1 MLRDLALKAVYRT
14 ETDNLLED
22 FYIPALSASV
32 QYDRAVGFF
41 SASMLSI
48 AAQGLS
54 VFAQSDGKMRL
65 IFGGTILDEEADAIQ
80 TGYSLRAIAER
91 LGDQMR
97 KEIENL
103 ADALCYR
110 RLEALAWLVAN
121 GSLDIKVA
129 LKRRG
134 MYHEKIGIL
143 TDANRDKLIFQGSAN
158 ETTNALLPDFNF
170 ESINVFPSWR
180 EELKEHY
187 EPYIL
192 GFEQLWENR
201 SKNTLVLPFPE
212 AARDRLITIAK
223 TSSVPRVAVEV
234 ELARRL
240 TGPEES
246 LVQSEPCIPKIFG
259 DSEFRLK
266 DHQLHALNQWRAQG
280 LQGILA
286 LATGA
291 GKTITALY
299 GAVRI
304 YETTRRMFLVIAVPY
319 QNLADQWVDEAKNFG
334 IRAVCCYGGVNKW
347 AAELSQAI
355 HLFETYASSFVCAV
369 VVNRTLRSP
378 HFQEFLNQVPGES
391 LMFVGDECHHHQARG
406 MQQALPPQASVR
418 LGLSATPEPYRGGD
432 EADLA
437 DLLTSYYGPIADR
450 YELADALNDG
460 VLTPYEYYVH
470 LVELTAQETEAFENL
485 SSQISTLALS
495 LHNSGGDEAQNQ
507 RLETLLFKRS
517 RMLGSAANKLSVL
530 ARLVGRRP
538 PEPLTL
544 FYCGDG
550 SVEDEDSGE
559 PLRQVEATC
568 KLLYQNGWKVAPFT
582 ARESRRERERIL
594 GNFRVGTM
602 DAMVA
607 IRCLDEGI
615 DVPAC
620 RTAYMLASSRNPRQF
635 IQRRGRILRRSP
647 GKARAV
653 IHDLV
658 VRLPENICSSCEL
671 EKKLFKGELM
681 RVSEFAKLATNS
693 AQAYRVLEPFLKR
706 YDLVHHF
713 V

>member
-32 QYDRAVGFF
+32 RYDRAVGFF

-65 IFGGTILDEEADAIQ
+65 IFGGTLLDEEADAIQ
-80 TGYSLRAIAER
+80 TGYSLRTISAR

-97 KEIENL
+97 SDIENL

-110 RLEALAWLVAN
+110 RLQALAWLVAN

-129 LKRRG
+129 LKKKG

-143 TDANRDKLIFQGSAN
+143 TDANGDKIIFQGSAN

-180 EELKEHY
+180 EELKDHY
-187 EPYIL
+187 EPYIV

-201 SKNTLVLPFPE
+201 SKNTLVLPFPD
-212 AARDRLITIAK
+212 AARNRLITIAK
-223 TSSVPRVAVEV
+223 TSNVPSVAVEI
-234 ELARRL
+234 ELSRRVNS
-240 TGPEES
+240 PEES
-246 LVQSEPCIPKIFG
+246 VMESEPCIPKIFG
-259 DSEFRLK
+259 DSEFQLK

-319 QNLADQWVDEAKNFG
+319 QNLADQWVNEAKNFG
-334 IRAVCCYGGVNKW
+334 MRAVSCYGGVNKW
-347 AAELSQAI
+347 ADEFSQAI
-355 HLFETYASSFVCAV
+355 HLFETYASPFVCAV

-378 HFQEFLNQVPGES
+378 RFQEFLKQIPGES

-406 MQQALPPQASVR
+406 MQEALPTHASVR

-432 EADLA
+432 EADL
-437 DLLTSYYGPIADR
+437 LTSYYGPIADR
-450 YELADALNDG
+450 YELADALHDG

-470 LVELTAQETEAFENL
+470 LVELTAEETESYEEL
-485 SSQISTLALS
+485 SAQISKLAAS
-495 LHNSGGDEAQNQ
+495 LQNGGSDESQNQ

-530 ARLVGRRP
+530 AKLVGGRP

-568 KLLYQNGWKVAPFT
+568 KLLYQNGWKVSPFT
-582 ARESRRERERIL
+582 ARESRKERERIL
-594 GNFRVGTM
+594 GNFRIGTI

-620 RTAYMLASSRNPRQF
+620 RTAYILASSRNPRQF

-647 GKARAV
+647 GKERAV

-658 VRLPENICSSCEL
+658 VILPEGICSSYEL
-671 EKKLFKGELM
+671 EKKLFREELK
-681 RVSEFAKLATNS
+681 RVCEFAKLATNGS
-693 AQAYRVLEPFLKR
+693 QAYRLLEPLLKR
-706 YDLVHHF
+706 FDLIHHF